1 MNAKSSGLRFR
12 NAMEAE
18 SPLQL
23 VGAIHPLCALMA
35 QQAGFRA
42 LYLSGAG
49 VANASH
55 GLPDLGVTSLHD
67 VAEDARRITSVT
79 DLPLIVDADTG
90 WGTDL
95 TIRRAVHE
103 FEQAGVAGMH
113 LEDQVAAKRCGHR
126 PNKELVSTEEMQA
139 RLRAAIEARKDP
151 NFVIIARTD
160 AVAVEGIDAA
170 IERSLAYVETGADVL
185 FAEALTSLDQFRKF
199 TQSVPIPV
207 LANITEFGKTPMF
220 TLAELRSAGVRI
232 ALYPLTAFRAMNA
245 AATMAY
251 RTLRSEGTQASI
263 IDRLQTRE
271 ELYELLNYYSAESK
285 VRDLKL

>member
-1 MNAKSSGLRFR
+1 M
-12 NAMEAE
+12 
-18 SPLQL
+18 
-23 VGAIHPLCALMA
+23 
-35 QQAGFRA
+35 
-42 LYLSGAG
+42 
-49 VANASH
+49 
-55 GLPDLGVTSLHD
+55 PDLGVTSLQD

-126 PNKELVSTEEMQA
+126 PNKELVSKEEMQA
-139 RLRAAIEARKDP
+139 RLRAAIEARQDP

-170 IERSLAYVETGADVL
+170 IERSLAYVEMGADIL

-220 TLAELRSAGVRI
+220 TSAELRSAGVRI

-251 RTLRSEGTQASI
+251 RTLRSDGTQASI

-271 ELYELLNYYSAESK
+271 ELYELLNYYDAESK
-285 VRDLKL
+285 VRDFEL